1 MQTANHILQ
10 AIRKLGEERQ
20 PLTRIYRCLY
30 SEDLFLAAYN
40 KIGRNQGALTP
51 GSGGDTADGMSLERI
66 RAIIEQLRQ
75 ERYHFRPARRTYV
88 PKKSGGTRPLG
99 MPDFDEKLVQEVLRM
114 VLEAYYEPRFRESSH
129 GFRPNLGCHTAL
141 REIKLKFVGSTWF
154 IEGDIRGCF
163 DNIDHQILLNILARD
178 IHDGRLLEL
187 IRRGLT
193 AGVMEEWE
201 YRKSHSG
208 TPQGGVLSPLLAN
221 IYLHKLDTYIEDVLI
236 PQYTQGQNRKVNPT
250 YNRLQHQLESARKRG
265 DEQRI
270 TEIIK
275 QKRQLP
281 VGDPQDPNYRRLRY
295 VRYADDFILG
305 FIGSREEAEAIKQAI
320 GEFLRNELHLELSD
334 NKTLITHA
342 KTEEARFLSYTLTV
356 VINNDKCHHGKGR
369 KGQARSVNGGIQLGI
384 PRELPDERC
393 KPYLRNGK
401 TISDSI
407 LVHNSDAHIID
418 VYQQRYRGLAEY
430 YRYAQNRASLNKL
443 RYIMEQSLVKTLAH
457 KFRISVREVYA
468 RYKRTL
474 EIDGHPH
481 KVLLVEVPTERGTRT
496 IYWGGISL
504 KVVKHITQPIDDL
517 PYQEKWTARADLIQR
532 LQANTCELCGS
543 HENIEVHHVR
553 KLADLKKKW
562 SNRKHVPLWVKRM
575 VAIRRKTLI
584 VCRKCHRDIH
594 AGRPT
599 PDTRE

>member
-51 GSGGDTADGMSLERI
+51 GSGGDTADGMSLDRI

-114 VLEAYYEPRFRESSH
+114 VLETYYEPRFRESSH
-129 GFRPNLGCHTAL
+129 GFRSNLGCHTAL

-221 IYLHKLDTYIEDVLI
+221 IYLHELDTYIEDVLELAPI
-236 PQYTQGQNRKVNPT
+236 QWRKSQET
-250 YNRLQHQLESARKRG
+250 GTFQ
-265 DEQRI
+265 
-270 TEIIK
+270 
-275 QKRQLP
+275 
-281 VGDPQDPNYRRLRY
+281 
-295 VRYADDFILG
+295 
-305 FIGSREEAEAIKQAI
+305 
-320 GEFLRNELHLELSD
+320 
-334 NKTLITHA
+334 
-342 KTEEARFLSYTLTV
+342 
-356 VINNDKCHHGKGR
+356 
-369 KGQARSVNGGIQLGI
+369 
-384 PRELPDERC
+384 
-393 KPYLRNGK
+393 
-401 TISDSI
+401 
-407 LVHNSDAHIID
+407 VH
-418 VYQQRYRGLAEY
+418 
-430 YRYAQNRASLNKL
+430 
-443 RYIMEQSLVKTLAH
+443 
-457 KFRISVREVYA
+457 
-468 RYKRTL
+468 
-474 EIDGHPH
+474 
-481 KVLLVEVPTERGTRT
+481 
-496 IYWGGISL
+496 
-504 KVVKHITQPIDDL
+504 
-517 PYQEKWTARADLIQR
+517 
-532 LQANTCELCGS
+532 
-543 HENIEVHHVR
+543 
-553 KLADLKKKW
+553 
-562 SNRKHVPLWVKRM
+562 
-575 VAIRRKTLI
+575 
-584 VCRKCHRDIH
+584 
-594 AGRPT
+594 
-599 PDTRE
+599 